1 MIPHVKFQTE
11 LQVKDSMRS
20 LVSVLSGEEYPFE
33 RLAEFADDGDPL
45 EVRCDLSHARVRSGA
60 SGITSRFSDFFA
72 YQNVA
77 QGGGLGEIVTPL
89 VQAPQPLID
98 FMGIER
104 LLLKNETMNP
114 TWSFKDR
121 GTLPCV
127 WLAAELGETTLATI
141 STGTMGHSVAAYAAR
156 HGLRAIV
163 FVPDFTP
170 QEKILS
176 MGAHGAVV
184 VRVAAE
190 NFGVMTRS
198 VLAHGE
204 AAGLRIVSGNGPHRV
219 EGYKLEAFEMWEQLG
234 GEAPDYIAVPTSACG
249 HIRGIHKGW
258 RELFAAGLVAQVP
271 RMIVV
276 QAANNAPLVTGI
288 EQGLDRM
295 VPVEHVDT
303 IAEAITSGNPPGGDA
318 LVRQAQSLGWPAA
331 TATEDEILDG
341 QSRLARG
348 GYLVE
353 PASAVSVHAVRKLR
367 AAGVIAPEAR
377 VVLMLTGSGLK
388 DPTILHRH
396 SMKIMDVNEHDLP
409 AVMGDLA
416 AS

>member
-1 MIPHVKFQTE
+1 
-11 LQVKDSMRS
+11 MRC
-20 LVSVLSGEEYPFE
+20 LVSVSTGEEYPFE

-45 EVRCDLSHARVRSGA
+45 EVRCDLSHAKVKGEAVSVA
-60 SGITSRFSDFFA
+60 ARFSDFFA
-72 YQNVA
+72 YRDA
-77 QGGGLGEIVTPL
+77 ALGGGLGEIVTPL
-89 VQAPQPLID
+89 VQAPKPLAD

-141 STGTMGHSVAAYAAR
+141 STGNMGHSVAAYAAR

-170 QEKILS
+170 PEKILS

-190 NFGVMTRS
+190 NFGVMKRS

-234 GEAPDYIAVPTSACG
+234 GEAPDFIAVPTSACG

-258 RELFAAGLVAQVP
+258 RELHQAGLVAQVP

-276 QAANNAPLVTGI
+276 QAANNAPLVSGI
-288 EQGLDRM
+288 EQGLGRM
-295 VPVEHVDT
+295 VPVDHVDT

-318 LVRQAQSLGWPAA
+318 LVRQAQALDWPAA
-331 TATEDEILDG
+331 SATEDEILDG
-341 QSRLARG
+341 QSRLARCG
-348 GYLVE
+348 FLVE
-353 PASAVSVHAVRKLR
+353 PASATSVHAGRKLR
-367 AAGVIAPEAR
+367 AAGVIAQEAR

-388 DPTILHRH
+388 DPAILQRH
-396 SMKIMDVNEHDLP
+396 TMKILDVNERDLS
-409 AVMGDLA
+409 AVMAQLA
-416 AS
+416 AL

>member
-1 MIPHVKFQTE
+1 
-11 LQVKDSMRS
+11 MRC
-20 LVSVLSGEEYPFE
+20 LVSVSSGNEYPFE

-45 EVRCDLSHARVRSGA
+45 EVCGDLSHAKVRSGA
-60 SGITSRFSDFFA
+60 PGIAARFSDFFA
-72 YQNVA
+72 YKNA
-77 QGGGLGEIVTPL
+77 AEGGGLGEIVTPL
-89 VQAPQPLID
+89 VQAPQALAEFIGID
-98 FMGIER
+98 R

-121 GTLPCV
+121 GTLPCI

-141 STGTMGHSVAAYAAR
+141 STGNMGHSVAAYAAR
-156 HGLRAIV
+156 HGLRALV

-170 QEKILS
+170 PEKILS
-176 MGAHGAVV
+176 IGAHGAVV

-190 NFGVMTRS
+190 NFGVMKRS
-198 VLAHGE
+198 VLAQGE

-234 GEAPDYIAVPTSACG
+234 GEAPDFITVPTSACG

-258 RELFAAGLVAQVP
+258 RELFATGLVPQVP

-276 QAANNAPLVTGI
+276 QAANNAPLVSGI
-288 EQGLDRM
+288 QQGLDHM

-318 LVRQAQSLGWPAA
+318 LVRQARALGWPAA

-341 QSRLARG
+341 QRRLAHS

-367 AAGVIAPEAR
+367 ADGTISPDAR

-388 DPTILHRH
+388 DPVILQRH
-396 SMKIMDVNEHDLP
+396 SMKILDVNERDLSEIM
-409 AVMGDLA
+409 ARLA
-416 AS
+416 TS